1 MWIKSMVSLAIVL
14 ASVTTYGDETQYVGD
29 QSGQNNEQIESTG
42 STVAAS
48 DSTDNGNA
56 AAQNR
61 NSKCEE
67 EWKRFRESQ
76 ECFASYG
83 KVGGGVRGEGF
94 EHCTVVAQPAFCD

>member
-14 ASVTTYGDETQYVGD
+14 ASVTAYGNETQYAED
-29 QSGQNNEQIESTG
+29 QPGTG

-56 AAQNR
+56 AAHNKS
-61 NSKCEE
+61 SKCEE
-67 EWKRFRESQ
+67 EWKRYRESQ
-76 ECFASYG
+76 ECFAPYA
-83 KVGGGVRGEGF
+83 KVGGGVRGEAF